1 MAKKPSETTALED
14 MFEHALKDMYYAE
27 KKIYSALPK
36 VIKAAQSDDLKAA
49 LSAHREETAGH
60 IQQLE
65 DIFGMIGK
73 TPKGQKCDAIDGILK
88 EVEGVIEDFGD
99 TPGCDAAI
107 IFAGQAVEHYEITRY
122 GTMRVW
128 AETMGKSDIE
138 ARLADL
144 RDEERAA
151 DEKMTALAEGQYNH
165 DAHQKEND

>member
-27 KKIYSALPK
+27 KKIYSSLPK
-36 VIKAAQSDDLKAA
+36 VIKAAQSEDLKAA

-65 DIFGMIGK
+65 NIFGMIGK
-73 TPKGQKCDAIDGILK
+73 TPKAQKCDAIDGILK

-99 TPGCDAAI
+99 TSGCDAAI

-138 ARLADL
+138 VLLADL

-151 DEKMTALAEGQYNH
+151 DEKMTALAEGQFNH
-165 DAHQKEND
+165 DAHQKENA

>member
-36 VIKAAQSDDLKAA
+36 VIKAAQSEDLKAA

>member
-27 KKIYSALPK
+27 KKIHSSLPK
-36 VIKAAQSDDLKAA
+36 VIKAAQSDELKEA
-49 LSAHREETAGH
+49 LTAHREETAGH
-60 IQQLE
+60 IERLE
-65 DIFGMIGK
+65 EIFALIGK
-73 TPKGQKCDAIDGILK
+73 TAKAQKCDAIDGILK

-107 IFAGQAVEHYEITRY
+107 IFAAQAVEHYEITRY

-128 AETMGKSDIE
+128 AETMGKSEIE
-138 ARLADL
+138 AILAGL

-151 DEKMTALAEGQYNH
+151 DEKMTALAEGQFNN